1 MLASEFLGETIL
13 PVPVILLRLAGAVI
27 LCGMIGYER
36 EKTGK
41 AAGFRTHM
49 LVGLAAAAYAL
60 ITEELIGHFRDYG
73 DSVRMDPVRL
83 IEAVTAGI
91 AFLAAGM
98 IVLSKGSVK
107 NLTTGAGLWL
117 AAAVGV
123 AVGNGQWVIAVPTAL
138 LGLAIVLMSD
148 PGAGR
153 PEKDDDPGGG

>member
-1 MLASEFLGETIL
+1 MLASEFLGETTL
-13 PVPVILLRLAGAVI
+13 PIPVILLRLAGAVL

-36 EKTGK
+36 EATGK
-41 AAGFRTHM
+41 SAGFRTHM
-49 LVGLAAAAYAL
+49 LVGLAAATYAL
-60 ITEELIGHFRDYG
+60 ITEELVGHFRDYG

-98 IVLSKGSVK
+98 IVLSKGEVR

-117 AAAVGV
+117 AAAVGL

-138 LGLAIVLMSD
+138 LGLAIVAMGD
-148 PGAGR
+148 TGKEKGGR
-153 PEKDDDPGGG
+153 DR